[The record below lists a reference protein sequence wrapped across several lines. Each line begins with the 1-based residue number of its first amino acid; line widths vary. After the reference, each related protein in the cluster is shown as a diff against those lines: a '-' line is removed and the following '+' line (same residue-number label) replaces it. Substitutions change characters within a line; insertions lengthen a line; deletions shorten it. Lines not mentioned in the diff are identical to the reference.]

1 MKQVVGKAWA
11 ASLGLTL
18 ASAAAAAQPADLTP
32 EGCVEAGKRLAA
44 AGRPLA
50 MNTQLVATHFA
61 PTTGRCYVLLTLLA
75 DGTDDT
81 PPTTIRTLYRG
92 ENGEV
97 LAIASDQAGTRTGLV
112 SDPAHVS
119 PLQDQGYDDAL
130 GYIDSKM
137 RFE

>member
-1 MKQVVGKAWA
+1 MR
-11 ASLGLTL
+11 L
-18 ASAAAAAQPADLTP
+18 PA
-32 EGCVEAGKRLAA
+32 
-44 AGRPLA
+44 PLA
-50 MNTQLVATHFA
+50 DR
-61 PTTGRCYVLLTLLA
+61 GRRRIVRA
-75 DGTDDT
+75 V
-81 PPTTIRTLYRG
+81 G

-112 SDPAHVS
+112 SDPAHVL